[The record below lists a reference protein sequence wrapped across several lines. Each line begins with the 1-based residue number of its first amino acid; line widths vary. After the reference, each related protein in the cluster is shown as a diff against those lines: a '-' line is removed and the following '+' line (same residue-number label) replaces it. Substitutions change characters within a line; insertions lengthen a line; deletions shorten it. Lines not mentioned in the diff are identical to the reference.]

1 MSSPIRHTISEKQKS
16 YLLMLAYIYLKN
28 NQMDKAITIYKALW
42 HLFPENEGI
51 AFCLS
56 YLFLSTGQ
64 YDTALSYAE
73 AYIGNKNNG
82 MGFLL
87 KGLSLHKLGRRYE
100 AQEAIKR
107 YLNPN
112 GA

>member
-1 MSSPIRHTISEKQKS
+1 MSTSAKPAISKKQKS
-16 YLLMLAYIYLKN
+16 YLLVLAYVYLRN
-28 NQMDKAITIYKALW
+28 NQMQKAIIIYKALW

-51 AFCLS
+51 GFCLS
-56 YLFLSTGQ
+56 YLYLSTGQ

-87 KGLSLHKLGRRYE
+87 KGLSLHRMGRRYE
-100 AQEAIKR
+100 AQEAMR
-107 YLNPN
+107 QYLNPF